1 MRKAALLSLL
11 LIPAILQA
19 QTVRLSHIVTIE
31 GLQDNPII
39 GYGIVVGLNGTG
51 DSADNSETR
60 EFLGRMMDNFGM
72 TGTPANWEPKNTAVV
87 VVMANVLPGAAV
99 GSRVDVTVSSIFD
112 AKSIEGGR
120 LIVAPLYG
128 GDNTLYAV
136 AQGAVVIDGTS
147 KTGGVIPM
155 GGIVQREIEHPITT
169 GTNTLTIN
177 VNERLGIAVMGRVLD
192 AIRAAY
198 PAAVQ
203 RVQNYKITLKIPDGM
218 DVYQFVSE
226 LFDITVDIDQEPS
239 VLIDS
244 RSGII
249 VAGGDV
255 IVTEAAVTLNG
266 TEVRIGGTQ
275 NLWGGTQQQTGQGA
289 ARVLPNTATVSELAD
304 ALNRI
309 GATKDDIVKIL
320 QMLYDN
326 GNLKA
331 KLIVR

>member
-1 MRKAALLSLL
+1 MKKFLFALLF
-11 LIPAILQA
+11 IPLAVQA

-51 DSADNSETR
+51 DSADNSQTR
-60 EFLGRMMDNFGM
+60 EFLGRMMENFGM
-72 TGTPANWEPKNTAVV
+72 AGTPANWVPKNSAIVV
-87 VVMANVLPGAAV
+87 IMANVLPGAAV

-112 AKSIEGGR
+112 AKSLEGGR

-128 GDNTLYAV
+128 GDNILYAV
-136 AQGAVVIDGTS
+136 AQGAITLDGTV
-147 KTGGVIPM
+147 KTSGIIPM
-155 GGIVQREIEHPITT
+155 GGIVQREIEHPIMT
-169 GTNTLTIN
+169 GSDTITIN
-177 VNERLGIAVMGRVLD
+177 VNERLGIAVMGRIIE
-192 AIRAAY
+192 AIRGAY
-198 PAAVQ
+198 PESVQ
-203 RVQNYKITLKIPDGM
+203 TVQNYKITLKLPQGM
-218 DVYQFVSE
+218 DAYQFVAE

-266 TEVRIGGTQ
+266 TEVRVGGQ
-275 NLWGGTQQQTGQGA
+275 NLWGGAGQTPGQQGA
-289 ARVLPNTATVSELAD
+289 VRLMPNTATVSELVD
-304 ALNRI
+304 ALNKI
-309 GATKDDIVKIL
+309 GASKEDVVKIL